1 MTDARYT
8 YYAGFEKE
16 FKKITKLYGN
26 KSYYEKNYEN
36 EINEFKKYKDDDKS
50 DDDIDI
56 EDNIDDDEEEEEED
70 DFDNM
75 IDTNKKIKKDKVIE
89 IRKNYLFYYHISRRL
104 ADEKN
109 KYDCNII
116 IFDKEIKEWL
126 EEGESIDIYK
136 INNFDCLNIDTIF
149 TFIND
154 FRIKLNDGDYKNPK
168 CKLFINYME
177 SIFVKDFSQMDKMID
192 SGKLDFQ
199 SLWYYFDKIRSY
211 YIVDICDE
219 KVCFLYQS
227 FCYNDNL
234 QGNKFCLNG
243 LVSLYNN
250 EGNYSDFELTYEIK
264 YFSGKKDIKSFNIEK
279 INTDEYTEDSN
290 KRRKLLDKNEKIK
303 DLMTNIKYMKLKGKQ
318 YIQIKGNMVSFERDD
333 KVIVDNTC
341 KKVISLLPLEIKSY
355 MEYTT
360 EDDLININRDYII
373 LPFIPIF
380 TLGCGKSWG
389 IAHYG
394 KVNDIKFNNQIFDD
408 IVIDK
413 SKKMIVKALLES
425 YDYKSN
431 YNLVEDK
438 GKNLIFLLYGSPG
451 VGKTLTAEA
460 SSELLKKPLYHITI
474 GDLRLNPEALEAN
487 LEDID
492 RLCSKWNAILLIDE
506 ADIFLE
512 ERSFTDISRN
522 TIVSIFLK
530 FLEYSKNI
538 IFLTTN
544 RLDTIDPAI
553 RSRIN
558 LIINYPKLREEE
570 RVGLWN
576 RVLRDINFDKKKKL
590 ISYLSNSELNGREI
604 CNVVNIVMTI
614 LKSRDENF
622 LEQDIKMDDFKEI
635 FDKCQNI
642 NNESNNNIKSQ
653 LYM

>member
-1 MTDARYT
+1 
-8 YYAGFEKE
+8 
-16 FKKITKLYGN
+16 
-26 KSYYEKNYEN
+26 
-36 EINEFKKYKDDDKS
+36 
-50 DDDIDI
+50 
-56 EDNIDDDEEEEEED
+56 
-70 DFDNM
+70 
-75 IDTNKKIKKDKVIE
+75 
-89 IRKNYLFYYHISRRL
+89 
-104 ADEKN
+104 
-109 KYDCNII
+109 
-116 IFDKEIKEWL
+116 
-126 EEGESIDIYK
+126 
-136 INNFDCLNIDTIF
+136 
-149 TFIND
+149 
-154 FRIKLNDGDYKNPK
+154 
-168 CKLFINYME
+168 
-177 SIFVKDFSQMDKMID
+177 
-192 SGKLDFQ
+192 
-199 SLWYYFDKIRSY
+199 
-211 YIVDICDE
+211 
-219 KVCFLYQS
+219 
-227 FCYNDNL
+227 
-234 QGNKFCLNG
+234 
-243 LVSLYNN
+243 
-250 EGNYSDFELTYEIK
+250 
-264 YFSGKKDIKSFNIEK
+264 
-279 INTDEYTEDSN
+279 
-290 KRRKLLDKNEKIK
+290 
-303 DLMTNIKYMKLKGKQ
+303 
-318 YIQIKGNMVSFERDD
+318 
-333 KVIVDNTC
+333 
-341 KKVISLLPLEIKSY
+341 
-355 MEYTT
+355 
-360 EDDLININRDYII
+360 
-373 LPFIPIF
+373 
-380 TLGCGKSWG
+380 
-389 IAHYG
+389 
-394 KVNDIKFNNQIFDD
+394 
-408 IVIDK
+408 
-413 SKKMIVKALLES
+413 MIVKALLES

-460 SSELLKKPLYHITI
+460 SSELLTKPLYHVTI

-570 RVGLWN
+570 RV
-576 RVLRDINFDKKKKL
+576 RDINFDKKKKL